1 MRKYISFF
9 RLRFLTGLQYRGAAL
24 AGITT
29 QFFWGAMQLLM
40 FKAFY
45 QANPSAFPMTLPALS
60 SYIWMQQAFLALF
73 MVWVLEN
80 ELFDMISSGN
90 IAYELCR
97 PIDLYDLWFVRSVAN
112 RVSKWVLRS
121 VPILLF
127 AAFVPYPYG
136 LSLPKSVSSFF
147 WFFITMILGFL
158 LVIAFTMLVYILT
171 FYTLSPMGVRIVAV
185 TLVEFFS
192 GGVIPL
198 PFLPDRIRKVVELLP
213 FASMQNVPLR
223 IYSGDISEKLVP
235 RSVMLQIAW
244 LLFFIMIGKLLI
256 RNAMKKVVI
265 QGG

>member
-45 QANPSAFPMTLPALS
+45 QADSSAFPMTLPALS

-73 MVWVLEN
+73 MVWFLEN
-80 ELFDMISSGN
+80 EVFDMISNGN

-112 RVSKWVLRS
+112 RMSKWVLRS

-127 AAFVPYPYG
+127 ATFVPYPYG
-136 LSLPKSVSSFF
+136 LSLPKIVSSFF

-158 LVIAFTMLVYILT
+158 LVIAFTM
-171 FYTLSPMGVRIVAV
+171 
-185 TLVEFFS
+185 
-192 GGVIPL
+192 
-198 PFLPDRIRKVVELLP
+198 
-213 FASMQNVPLR
+213 
-223 IYSGDISEKLVP
+223 
-235 RSVMLQIAW
+235 
-244 LLFFIMIGKLLI
+244 
-256 RNAMKKVVI
+256 
-265 QGG
+265 